1 MTHSHWTCLLVCL
14 GSSCLSR
21 VRPRGSI
28 SYTKSI
34 KLKLR
39 NQDGAN
45 VSSQV
50 QLQLISATDP
60 GAHICESFPV
70 YPLKMKRRGT
80 NGINVSLFLDHF
92 VNSEAFSLPA
102 PTLCRRRESVRIQ
115 QGAAALT
122 GSVKAAGE
130 EEAAGSAH
138 TAADLQLRSHLNL
151 SVLDHL
157 RRVTT

>member
-1 MTHSHWTCLLVCL
+1 M
-14 GSSCLSR
+14 
-21 VRPRGSI
+21 
-28 SYTKSI
+28 
-34 KLKLR
+34 
-39 NQDGAN
+39 
-45 VSSQV
+45 
-50 QLQLISATDP
+50 
-60 GAHICESFPV
+60 
-70 YPLKMKRRGT
+70 
-80 NGINVSLFLDHF
+80 
-92 VNSEAFSLPA
+92 
-102 PTLCRRRESVRIQ
+102 RIQ

>member
-1 MTHSHWTCLLVCL
+1 MLCHRFNSSWFLLL
-14 GSSCLSR
+14 G
-21 VRPRGSI
+21 
-28 SYTKSI
+28 
-34 KLKLR
+34 
-39 NQDGAN
+39 
-45 VSSQV
+45 
-50 QLQLISATDP
+50 ATDP
-60 GAHICESFPV
+60 GAHICEYFPV

-102 PTLCRRRESVRIQ
+102 PIFCRRCESVRIQ

-130 EEAAGSAH
+130 EEEAGSVH
-138 TAADLQLRSHLNL
+138 TGLLSTPADLQLRSHLNL

>member
-21 VRPRGSI
+21 VLPRGSV

-50 QLQLISATDP
+50 QLQPISATDP

-70 YPLKMKRRGT
+70 YPLKMKRRRT

-102 PTLCRRRESVRIQ
+102 PTLCRRVS
-115 QGAAALT
+115 L
-122 GSVKAAGE
+122 
-130 EEAAGSAH
+130 
-138 TAADLQLRSHLNL
+138 
-151 SVLDHL
+151 
-157 RRVTT
+157 